1 MVSSRDPLQQLEA
14 QRAYFA
20 SGDHIRD
27 EVAIWA
33 DTTPE
38 ERLRE
43 LDAMSADNEAMLAR
57 IDDEALARMRELRAQ
72 TPDAE
77 AILVHLRRAR

>member
-1 MVSSRDPLQQLEA
+1 MASSRDPLDQLEA

-20 SGDHIRD
+20 SDDHIRE

-33 DTTPE
+33 DATPE

-57 IDDEALARMRELRAQ
+57 IDDKALARMRELHRL

-77 AILVHLRRAR
+77 AILVNLRRAR